1 MKLSVIIPVF
11 NEIATVAEIVRRVAD
26 VRLPAELTAKEII
39 VVNDYST
46 DGTTELLG
54 ALKLRYQ
61 DLHIIHH
68 KKNCGKGAALRT
80 GITHASGDIILFQD
94 ADLEYDPI
102 DYAQMLTP
110 ILRGRADVVYGSR
123 FLTTSERRVLY
134 FWHWVGNV
142 TLTLLCNAMSDVNLT
157 DMETCYK
164 AFRREVLQ
172 GLRIEQDRFGCEP
185 EITIKVA
192 KNRWRIYEVGISYN
206 GRTYE
211 EGKKIGLRD
220 AFKAVWCILK
230 YGFLVPR
237 RKAPPAVAAS
247 QGNMEYHTPETYFPT
262 ASYTG
267 EQDAFVV
274 PHVQR
279 EPR

>member
-1 MKLSVIIPVF
+1 MKLSIIIPVF
-11 NEIATVAEIVRRVAD
+11 NEVTTVGEIVRRVAD

-54 ALKLRYQ
+54 ALELRYR

-102 DYAQMLTP
+102 DYTQMLTP

-230 YGFLVPR
+230 YGLLVPR
-237 RKAPPAVAAS
+237 RKAPPAVAVVPS
-247 QGNMEYHTPETYFPT
+247 SIEYRAPENHFPT
-262 ASYTG
+262 ASYTSD
-267 EQDAFVV
+267 QDVFVV

>member
-11 NEIATVAEIVRRVAD
+11 NEVATVTEIVRRVAD
-26 VRLPAELTAKEII
+26 VRLPAGLTAKEII

-54 ALKLRYQ
+54 ALELRYR
-61 DLHIIHH
+61 DVNIIHH

-80 GITHASGDIILFQD
+80 GITQASGDIVLFQD
-94 ADLEYDPI
+94 ADLEYDPE
-102 DYAQMLTP
+102 DYTQMLTP
-110 ILRGRADVVYGSR
+110 ILRGKADVVYGSR

-134 FWHWVGNV
+134 FWHWIGNV
-142 TLTLLCNAMSDVNLT
+142 MLTFLCNAVSDVNLT

-192 KNRWRIYEVGISYN
+192 KNRWRIYEVGISYS

-220 AFKAVWCILK
+220 AFKAVWCIVK

-237 RKAPPAVAAS
+237 RKRPSVAVAVSNSGNIEHRAS
-247 QGNMEYHTPETYFPT
+247 ETHISA
-262 ASYTG
+262 AS
-267 EQDAFVV
+267 
-274 PHVQR
+274 
-279 EPR
+279 

>member
-11 NEIATVAEIVRRVAD
+11 NEVTTVAEIVRRVAE

-68 KKNCGKGAALRT
+68 QKNCGKGAALRT
-80 GITHASGDIILFQD
+80 GITHASGDVILFQD
-94 ADLEYDPI
+94 ADLEYDPV
-102 DYAQMLTP
+102 DYTQMLTP
-110 ILRGRADVVYGSR
+110 ILRGKADVVYGSR

-142 TLTLLCNAMSDVNLT
+142 MLTFLCNAVSDVNLT

-192 KNRWRIYEVGISYN
+192 KNHWRIYEVGISYN

-220 AFKAVWCILK
+220 AFKAVWCITK
-230 YGFLVPR
+230 YGLLVPR
-237 RKAPPAVAAS
+237 RKIPPAVAAVPS
-247 QGNMEYHTPETYFPT
+247 NMEYRAPETYFPT

-267 EQDAFVV
+267 DQDVFVV
-274 PHVQR
+274 PHAQR